1 MISIILSFLKSKYP
15 SILWTVLIFVL
26 CTIPSDE
33 VLKDFTLSDKINH
46 IIAFAGFTFFW
57 LFRTSLVKFLIILGI
72 FYGILIELWQA
83 ILPEHFHRG
92 FSYLDMA
99 SDAIGCILGY
109 FIYLSFQFIV
119 KRMQKNASQNN

>member
-1 MISIILSFLKSKYP
+1 MISILLSFLKSKYP
-15 SILWTVLIFVL
+15 SIIWTIIIFVL
-26 CTIPSDE
+26 CTIPSDQ
-33 VLKDFTLSDKINH
+33 VTKVSTLSDKINH
-46 IIAFAGFTFFW
+46 VIAFAGFTFFW
-57 LFRTSLVKFLIILGI
+57 LFRTSFVKFLIFLGI

-109 FIYLSFQFIV
+109 FIYLAFLFLVEKTSNKV
-119 KRMQKNASQNN
+119 TQK